1 MIVFITITE
10 NERVMNVLVAMPDG
24 ALREDFFPPQTK
36 SRLES
41 IADVTWN
48 ETGEEWSRAELRDRI
63 RGVDVCVTGWGCPQL
78 EADVVASADDLEL
91 LAHTGGSV
99 ATIASEAV
107 YDAEI
112 AVVSANDVMAEFVA
126 EHVLGAILTRFRR
139 LGDLNAAMH
148 RGRTDPDSYAIE
160 SLHGSTIGL
169 VGLGTIGRYLLE
181 HLRSFDVA
189 VQVYDPYIDDDEL
202 DEFPFVAR
210 TDLETA
216 LSSEIVSLHA
226 ARTPETVGML
236 DAEELALIP
245 DGALFVNTARAE
257 LVVEDAL
264 LDELRS
270 GRFSAILDVFHEEP
284 LPDDHEL
291 RDLENVFLTPHVGG
305 SQIRPPLTESVI
317 DDIERYRN
325 GDPLEHEIPRS
336 AWELMTR

>member
-1 MIVFITITE
+1 
-10 NERVMNVLVAMPDG
+10 MNVLVAMPNG

-48 ETGEEWSRAELRDRI
+48 ESGEEWSQRELRDRI
-63 RGVDVCVTGWGCPQL
+63 QGIDVCVTGWGCPQL
-78 EADVVASADDLEL
+78 TADVVDRADDLEL

-107 YDAEI
+107 YDAGI
-112 AVVSANDVMAEFVA
+112 DVVSANDVMAEYVA
-126 EHVLGAILTRFRR
+126 EYVLGAILTHVRC
-139 LGDLNAAMH
+139 LGELNAAMH
-148 RGRTDPDSYAIE
+148 RGRTDSDSYFIE
-160 SLHGSTIGL
+160 SLHDSTIGL
-169 VGLGTIGRYLLE
+169 VGLGTIGRFFLE
-181 HLRSFDVA
+181 HLRSFDVT
-189 VQVYDPYIDDDEL
+189 VDVYDPYIDDDAL
-202 DEFPFVAR
+202 GEFPFVTR

-226 ARTPETVGML
+226 ARTPETIGML
-236 DAEELALIP
+236 DAEELAQIP
-245 DGALFVNTARAE
+245 DDALFVNTARAE

-317 DDIERYRN
+317 DDIERYRD
-325 GDPLEHEIPRS
+325 GAPLEHGISRG